1 MVNNST
7 NISRKNNHLSLVNN
21 STNISRK
28 NNHLSL
34 VNNSTNISR
43 KNNHLLP
50 QIIEDKKNQNI
61 WHWKYRSWLQ
71 TGTQLWQG
79 LTSQWDYNPTPL
91 DNWISNH
98 NTDIN
103 KK

>member
-1 MVNNST
+1 VVV
-7 NISRKNNHLSLVNN
+7 LSADIGGIV
-21 STNISRK
+21 
-28 NNHLSL
+28 
-34 VNNSTNISR
+34 
-43 KNNHLLP
+43 
-50 QIIEDKKNQNI
+50 DI
-61 WHWKYRSWLQ
+61 WHWKYRSLLQ

-103 KK
+103 KN